1 MPEQEREISA
11 LRRSFLIWMSA
22 GLLLLF
28 ALQALPIL
36 VLAAGN

>member
-1 MPEQEREISA
+1 MSDQECEVRA

-28 ALQALPIL
+28 ALQALPII
-36 VLAAGN
+36 VAPIG